1 MNIEKTRW
9 HSWKKGSLARGC
21 RLCVQGKKLVLF
33 VTGLCPRHCYY
44 CPISEK
50 KWHRDV
56 TYANE
61 WKTSLPKEIIEEA
74 RLTEAEGAGIT
85 GGDPLAKTERTAKFI
100 KLLKKKF
107 GKKFH
112 IHLYTSLDL
121 VNKKNL
127 KMLYNA
133 GLDEIRIHPDI
144 YSNKLWHRIDLIK
157 KFKWKIGVEI
167 PAIPQLEKQTFK
179 LIDFFKDKIDFL
191 NINELEISDTNAQML
206 VAKGF
211 RPKNSFSYGVKGSEE
226 LAKKILRKY
235 NINIHYCTTTLK
247 DKIQLA
253 RRIKRRARNVARKF
267 DRITKSGTLIRGAIY
282 LPELLPS
289 FGYAGKLEKMNK
301 KPALAKLRKI
311 AHNLQK
317 EFKLKNDMLAIDALK
332 PRILTSERIARNLG
346 RKLKEIGLMPAVVEQ
361 YPTQDQLEIDVQF
374 L

>member
-1 MNIEKTRW
+1 MNIEKTKW

-44 CPISEK
+44 CPLSEK
-50 KWHRDV
+50 KWHKDV
-56 TYANE
+56 IYANE
-61 WKTSLPKEIIEEA
+61 WKIASKNDLIEEA
-74 RLTEAEGAGIT
+74 KLTEAEGAGIT
-85 GGDPLAKTERTAKFI
+85 GGDPLAKIERTASFI
-100 KLLKKKF
+100 KLMKKKF

-121 VNKKNL
+121 VNEKKL
-127 KMLYNA
+127 KMLYTA

-144 YSNKLWHRIDLIK
+144 YSNKLWHKIDLIK
-157 KFKWKIGVEI
+157 KFNWKIVVEI
-167 PAIPQLEKQTFK
+167 PAIPSLEKQTFK

-211 RPKNSFSYGVKGSEE
+211 RPKNRVSYGVKGSEE

-235 NINIHYCTTTLK
+235 NMNIHYCTTTLK

-253 RRIKRRARNVARKF
+253 RRIKRRARNVAKKF
-267 DRITKSGTLIRGAIY
+267 DKITKAGTLIRGAIY

-289 FGYAGKLEKMNK
+289 FGYAEKLEKMNK
-301 KPALAKLRKI
+301 KPAIDKLKRI
-311 AHNLQK
+311 ALNLQK
-317 EFKLKNDMLAIDALK
+317 DFKLKKDMLAIDTLK
-332 PRILTSERIARNLG
+332 PRILTSESIARKLG
-346 RKLKEIGLMPAVVEQ
+346 SKLKARGLRPAVVEQ
-361 YPTQDQLEIDVQF
+361 YPTQDQLELDIMF